1 MIGGNIL
8 LDTNIIIRIFGGDKL
23 LVDKLNNQSVF
34 FIPSIVVGE
43 LYVGVNRVINR
54 SKHLKMLE
62 EFINQSRI
70 LSVDLETSRYYGEI
84 VAALFKKSKPIPTNG
99 IWIASLAKQHQLT
112 LISNDA
118 HFKLIDKLKVK
129 SW

>member
-23 LVDKLNNQSVF
+23 LVDKLNKQSVF
-34 FIPSIVVGE
+34 FIPTIVVGE
-43 LYVGVNRVINR
+43 LYVGVNRVTNP

-62 EFINQSRI
+62 EFINQANI
-70 LSVDLETSRYYGEI
+70 LSVDLETSRHYGEI
-84 VAALFKKSKPIPTNG
+84 VASLFKKGKPIPTND

-112 LISNDA
+112 LISNDG
-118 HFKLIDKLKVK
+118 HFRLIEKLKVK